1 MAVKARDERQSRED
15 FTDAIGRRYCERMN
29 EQRRNQERP
38 RVPFSAIARMAIEH
52 SVPET
57 RVPQAD
63 WHERIND
70 AWVRWPS
77 EGGFAYLRLHRH
89 LDWITGEFG
98 IAHAA
103 VAIDALTLL
112 PDAAAPESQG
122 AMIRLGDL
130 VEEADRWW
138 RAGADQK
145 ALAER
150 LEWMALELRVKGSAY
165 FHRRD
170 SERERVAREKSVSR
184 R

>member
-1 MAVKARDERQSRED
+1 MGQVEPTPAVGAAFPDRTGFAYSLS
-15 FTDAIGRRYCERMN
+15 MN
-29 EQRRNQERP
+29 EQRRNSEKP

-52 SVPET
+52 AVPET
-57 RVPQAD
+57 GATAAD
-63 WHERIND
+63 WHERTND
-70 AWVRWPS
+70 AWVRWPL
-77 EGGFAYLRLHRH
+77 EGCFAFLRIHRH

-98 IAHAA
+98 IAPQAA
-103 VAIDALTLL
+103 ELKALTLL
-112 PDAAAPESQG
+112 PEAEKPGSPG
-122 AMIRLGDL
+122 ALIRLGDL
-130 VEEADRWW
+130 LGEAERGW

-170 SERERVAREKSVSR
+170 SERERVARTVSR

>member
-1 MAVKARDERQSRED
+1 
-15 FTDAIGRRYCERMN
+15 MN
-29 EQRRNQERP
+29 EQRRSLEKP

-52 SVPET
+52 AVPET
-57 RVPQAD
+57 RAPQAE
-63 WHERIND
+63 WHEKIND
-70 AWVRWPS
+70 AWVRWPL
-77 EGGFAYLRLHRH
+77 EGGYAFLRLHRH

-98 IAHAA
+98 IAREA

-112 PDAAAPESQG
+112 PEESPKSPG

-130 VEEADRWW
+130 LGEPDRWW
-138 RAGADQK
+138 NAGADQK

-150 LEWMALELRVKGSAY
+150 LDWMALELRVNGSAH

-170 SERERVAREKSVSR
+170 SERERLARVSR

>member
-1 MAVKARDERQSRED
+1 
-15 FTDAIGRRYCERMN
+15 MN
-29 EQRRNQERP
+29 EQRRNHEKP

-57 RVPQAD
+57 RAAQAE

-70 AWVRWPS
+70 AWVRWPL
-77 EGGFAYLRLHRH
+77 EGGFAFLRLHRH

-98 IAHAA
+98 IAREP
-103 VAIDALTLL
+103 VAIGALTLL
-112 PDAAAPESQG
+112 PEAGVAESQG

-130 VEEADRWW
+130 LEEADRWW